1 MTIIKAVLDKE
12 LLTCGVKYYHSVD
25 FAKAPHIMTIGGT
38 GSGKT
43 YLNQLIV
50 AKVSIEDKYAQGTI
64 LDFKGQDYHFAK
76 GTKRLYEYDRCLE
89 GLEVFYDKFTQR
101 QLGKDTSTG
110 FRLLVIEELGSM
122 LSFYNKKQVESI
134 KSMIATLVLM
144 GRSFNVHCLISTQRP
159 DASYFSS
166 GVRDSIAVV
175 IALGNLSKEG
185 KSMLFKDYEENMF
198 PLFSIGAGYMLING
212 SEFTAIQVPRIKY
225 IEKMESCIQDILDR

>member
-1 MTIIKAVLDKE
+1 MEDYAYESVYTVVS
-12 LLTCGVKYYHSVD
+12 LLTQYFPMIRMVTSTPEMKYINGSYLIKFHLDSGVKYYHSVD

-50 AKVSIEDKYAQGTI
+50 AKVSVRTTSLQKVLKKY
-64 LDFKGQDYHFAK
+64 
-76 GTKRLYEYDRCLE
+76 
-89 GLEVFYDKFTQR
+89 
-101 QLGKDTSTG
+101 
-110 FRLLVIEELGSM
+110 M
-122 LSFYNKKQVESI
+122 
-134 KSMIATLVLM
+134 SMIATLVLM